1 MLLEDWNELP
11 RFAPS
16 RQTSKKFLKRFSKP
30 KSKIEIERRVFN
42 MDSRDSGKKFAVPEV
57 PKKYTF
63 KSEPMD
69 WSDLR
74 EKPRDDE
81 KRQRR
86 DDDDIRPKQY
96 RQRRS
101 SSTSSSSSSSSVE
114 IIEANVKTE
123 EDYLKLI
130 KKKSKISIDRTE
142 RKGEWLTKVI

>member
-1 MLLEDWNELP
+1 
-11 RFAPS
+11 
-16 RQTSKKFLKRFSKP
+16 
-30 KSKIEIERRVFN
+30 
-42 MDSRDSGKKFAVPEV
+42 MDSRDSGKKFAIPEV
-57 PKKYTF
+57 PKRYTF

-74 EKPRDDE
+74 EKP
-81 KRQRR
+81 R

-114 IIEANVKTE
+114 IIEADVKTE
-123 EDYLKLI
+123 DDYLKLI

>member
-1 MLLEDWNELP
+1 
-11 RFAPS
+11 
-16 RQTSKKFLKRFSKP
+16 
-30 KSKIEIERRVFN
+30 

-63 KSEPMD
+63 KSEPME

-74 EKPRDDE
+74 DPDDE

-114 IIEANVKTE
+114 IIEAKVKTE
-123 EDYLKLI
+123 DDYLRLI

-142 RKGEWLTKVI
+142 RKGEWLTKVIYLL